1 MKKKVIII
9 DYGLGNI
16 LSIKNAV
23 EYLGHKSILTSD
35 PKIIEKSKILILPG
49 VGSFNDA
56 MKKLN
61 KLKITD
67 SIKKNIEI
75 NKGKILGICLGMQ
88 LLATKGTENGN
99 IEGLGLIEGDV
110 ISLAKISKKILPHI
124 GFNLVETN
132 YNEGIF
138 NNIDKNR
145 YFYFVHSYFFLPN
158 KKNLNFHYSY
168 CNYGGKFISSFESKQ
183 IFGTQFHPEKSQ
195 TNGLKLLKNFLY

>member
-1 MKKKVIII
+1 MKKTITII

-16 LSIKNAV
+16 LSIQNAIK
-23 EYLGHKSILTSD
+23 YLGHKTILTSD
-35 PKIIEKSKILILPG
+35 PKIIQKNNILILPG

-67 SIKKNIEI
+67 AIKKNIEI

-88 LLATKGTENGN
+88 LLAKKGTENGH
-99 IEGLGLIEGDV
+99 IEGLGLIDGTIVGLE
-110 ISLAKISKKILPHI
+110 KISKKVLPHI

-132 YNEGIF
+132 YNDGMF
-138 NNIDKNR
+138 KNIDKNK

-158 KKNLNFHYSY
+158 KKNSNFNYSY
-168 CNYGGKFISSFESKQ
+168 CSYGKKFISSFESRQ
-183 IFGTQFHPEKSQ
+183 VLGTQFHPEKSQ
-195 TNGLKLLKNFLY
+195 KNGLKLLKNFID

>member
-1 MKKKVIII
+1 VKKKVIII

>member
-1 MKKKVIII
+1 MEKKVIII

-23 EYLGHKSILTSD
+23 EYLGYKSILTSD

-88 LLATKGTENGN
+88 LLAKKGTENGN
-99 IEGLGLIEGDV
+99 IEGLSLIDGDV

-158 KKNLNFHYSY
+158 KKNLNFHY
-168 CNYGGKFISSFESKQ
+168 
-183 IFGTQFHPEKSQ
+183 
-195 TNGLKLLKNFLY
+195 